1 MHCAR
6 TNDARPMKTSHT
18 RPTDAE
24 VIELISSNLQMLNR
38 LLLGRKRER
47 PSKARGSGPP
57 GQQSLLSSDPPLSQ
71 APAERFMRAW
81 LSGALPLPVHICSAK
96 QLHAGYSRWCE
107 ESAVRGPP
115 LPQSAFTLWVR
126 KWASEIDGSAEERQL
141 GIQYRVITIRP
152 EKSSVRCWMPLRCAL
167 PAGVS
172 LGAWAGSCLKEFD
185 AALQG
190 TRPAK
195 DLRSYR
201 NA

>member
-1 MHCAR
+1 
-6 TNDARPMKTSHT
+6 MKTSHT

-24 VIELISSNLQMLNR
+24 VIALISSNLQMLNR

-47 PSKARGSGPP
+47 SHKAREVGPP
-57 GQQSLLSSDPPLSQ
+57 GQQSLLASEAPTSDPPADQ
-71 APAERFMRAW
+71 FMRAW
-81 LSGALPLPVHICSAK
+81 LSGTLSLPVQICSTK
-96 QLHAGYSRWCE
+96 QLHAGYARWCA
-107 ESAVRGPP
+107 ESAVRVPP

-126 KWASEIDGSAEERQL
+126 KWASSLDESPE
-141 GIQYRVITIRP
+141 GIQYRVIRIRP
-152 EKSSVRCWMPLRCAL
+152 DKTSVRCWMPPGAKP

-190 TRPAK
+190 ARPTRE
-195 DLRSYR
+195 LRGYR

>member
-1 MHCAR
+1 MTR
-6 TNDARPMKTSHT
+6 SMKTSHS

-24 VIELISSNLQMLNR
+24 VIALISSNLQMLNR

-47 PSKARGSGPP
+47 SHKARGVGPP
-57 GQQSLLSSDPPLSQ
+57 GQQSLLASEAVTSAPP
-71 APAERFMRAW
+71 ADRFMRAW
-81 LSGALPLPVHICSAK
+81 LSGSLSLPVQICSAK
-96 QLHAGYSRWCE
+96 QLHAGYARWCA

-126 KWASEIDGSAEERQL
+126 KWASGLDESPEERHQGL
-141 GIQYRVITIRP
+141 QYRVITIRP
-152 EKSSVRCWMPLRCAL
+152 DKTSVRCWMPPGAEP

-172 LGAWAGSCLKEFD
+172 LGAWAGSCLKEFE

-190 TRPAK
+190 TRAARE
-195 DLRSYR
+195 LQGYR